1 MIKVSVRRAGTGIA
15 AASSLLVAAGA
26 PMGCTF
32 EAQDAGEDFSAEAE
46 QALTPGSGTLAL
58 DGWTGSLRVMLS
70 ASTTD
75 EFLRAGEILQMELP
89 AWLLWDTLYPGTALP
104 NDLARLQKLSATV
117 NVAVV
122 DKGTTVSTLK
132 LPVASFS
139 GADPYALDAITK
151 SFIVPAKADW
161 LKFEILVTDAAAP
174 GVSKTI
180 GQNELTTLPVF
191 GGDLPDK
198 SLLFDSVQT
207 TKRQRVIEGDDPIAG
222 AKLDVGYSD
231 WRADVLVD
239 KSAIDLQ
246 IGKAQTV
253 TRFGFA
259 IVPIYGK
266 LVHEVSYGVYFDDG
280 GGWRPE
286 VALTPNGASRFLG
299 ANRTAYEGTID
310 VPAKAR
316 RMAMYAHVKS
326 YLVADYTGIQ
336 SITEKWYQDGQK
348 VQKAEAYDNPSGA
361 FTNYDFSVS
370 GP

>member
-1 MIKVSVRRAGTGIA
+1 MIRVSVRRAGTGIA

-32 EAQDAGEDFSAEAE
+32 EADDAGEDLSAEAE
-46 QALTPGSGTLAL
+46 AALTPGSGTLAL
-58 DGWTGSLRVMLS
+58 DGWTGNLRVMLS
-70 ASTTD
+70 ASSTD
-75 EFLRAGEILQMELP
+75 EFLRAGELLQMELP
-89 AWLLWDTLYPGTALP
+89 AWLLWDALYPGTALP
-104 NDLARLQKLSATV
+104 NDLTRLQKLAATV
-117 NVAVV
+117 SVV
-122 DKGTTVSTLK
+122 VIDKGTTIATLK
-132 LPVASFS
+132 VPVASYN

-151 SFIVPAKADW
+151 SFTIPSKADA
-161 LKFEILVTDAAAP
+161 LKFEILVTDAMAP
-174 GVSKTI
+174 GVSKVI
-180 GQNELTTLPVF
+180 GQNELTVLPVF
-191 GGDLPDK
+191 GGELPDK
-198 SLLFDSVQT
+198 NLLFDSVQT

-222 AKLDVGYSD
+222 AKLNLAFSD

-239 KSAIDLQ
+239 KSSLDLQ
-246 IGKAQTV
+246 IGKAQSA
-253 TRFGFA
+253 TRFGIV

-286 VALTPNGASRFLG
+286 VALTPNAASRSLG
-299 ANRTAYEGTID
+299 ANRTAYEGTVL

-336 SITEKWYQDGQK
+336 SITEKWYADGQK
-348 VQKAEAYDNPSGA
+348 VDKAEAYDNPSGA
-361 FTNYDFSVS
+361 FTNYTFSVS